1 MGRQPREL
9 AFPGLHLHNA
19 MPGMA
24 VFRFSV
30 WAGTIGPAEQTPT
43 GDAMD
48 VTRSSPLRIGMIGSG
63 FMAGFHLEA
72 MVGVRDAVIAGVFS
86 PSEERREDFCRRVEE
101 AGLGPCQSFGSIE
114 ELAGS
119 DDIDALWVVGPNDQR
134 VANMRAI
141 VAAAGARPRPLLGVA
156 CEKPLGRTLAEAR
169 EMVRLAGQAGLNHGY
184 LENQIFAPSVRRG
197 KEIIGRRP
205 AAASGRP
212 YLARASEEHS
222 GPHAPWFWQA
232 GRQGGGV
239 LLDMLCH
246 SFEVARYLLTEPG
259 QPRTSLRLESA
270 SGTVA
275 SLKWTQPRY
284 AEHLRYTMGEAVD
297 YTARPA
303 EDFARGTLTLRDQ
316 QGASLL
322 VEATTSWVYVGPGLR
337 IQIELLGPEYA
348 LEISTLSTGLKVFL
362 SREVSG
368 RAGED
373 LVEKQ
378 NSEQGLMPVVEDE
391 ATLYGYVAENRHMVQ
406 AFLSGRA
413 PEEIFHDGAA
423 VLEALMALYLSA
435 ETGRTVMLPDESLD
449 TFVPAV
455 ARPGPASRP

>member
-1 MGRQPREL
+1 MSRRKD
-9 AFPGLHLHNA
+9 
-19 MPGMA
+19 A
-24 VFRFSV
+24 VS
-30 WAGTIGPAEQTPT
+30 TT
-43 GDAMD
+43 GKA
-48 VTRSSPLRIGMIGSG
+48 PLRIGMIGSG
-63 FMAGFHLEA
+63 FMARFHLQA
-72 MVGVRDAVIAGVFS
+72 MEGVRDAVIAGVFS
-86 PSEERREDFCRRVEE
+86 PDQQRREEFRRRVDA
-101 AGLGPCQSFGSIE
+101 AGLGPCLSFASVE
-114 ELAGS
+114 DLAGS
-119 DDIDALWVVGPNDQR
+119 DQIDAVWIVGPNDQR
-134 VANMRAI
+134 VTHMQAI
-141 VAAAGARPRPLLGVA
+141 AAAAATRRRPLLGVA
-156 CEKPLGRTLAEAR
+156 CEKPLGRTVAEAR
-169 EMVRLAGQAGLNHGY
+169 ELVRLAEEAGLNHGY

-197 KEIIGRRP
+197 KEIIWRRA

-246 SFEVARYLLTEPG
+246 SFEVARFLLTEPG

-270 SGTVA
+270 SGSVA

-284 AEHLRYTMGEAVD
+284 AEHLRNAMGEAVD
-297 YTARPA
+297 YAARPA
-303 EDFARGTLTLRDQ
+303 EDFARGTLTLRDE
-316 QGASLL
+316 QGAALL

-378 NSEQGLMPVVEDE
+378 NAEQGLMPVVEDE

-413 PEEIFHDGAA
+413 PEETFHDGAA

-435 ETGRTVMLPDESLD
+435 ETGRTVTLPDESLD

-455 ARPGPASRP
+455 ARQRPASRP

>member
-1 MGRQPREL
+1 MTG
-9 AFPGLHLHNA
+9 NA
-19 MPGMA
+19 
-24 VFRFSV
+24 
-30 WAGTIGPAEQTPT
+30 
-43 GDAMD
+43 
-48 VTRSSPLRIGMIGSG
+48 PLRIGMIGSG
-63 FMAGFHLEA
+63 FIARFHLQA
-72 MVGVRDAVIAGVFS
+72 MIGVRDVVITGVFS
-86 PSEERREDFCRRVEE
+86 PDEERREDFRRSVDA
-101 AGLGPCQSFGSIE
+101 AGLGPCRSFASVE
-114 ELAGS
+114 DLAGS
-119 DDIDALWVVGPNDQR
+119 HEIDAVWVVGPNDQR
-134 VANMRAI
+134 VAHVRAI
-141 VAAAGARPRPLLGVA
+141 AAGAAARHRPLLGVA
-156 CEKPLGRTLAEAR
+156 SEKPLGRTVAEAR
-169 EMVRLAGQAGLNHGY
+169 ELVRLAEQAGLNHGY

-197 KEIIGRRP
+197 KEIIWRRA

-232 GRQGGGV
+232 ERQGGGV

-246 SFEVARYLLTEPG
+246 SFEVARFLLTEPG

-284 AEHLRYTMGEAVD
+284 AAQLRQTMGDAVD
-297 YTARPA
+297 YTTRPA

-316 QGASLL
+316 EGAALL
-322 VEATTSWVYVGPGLR
+322 VEASTSWAYVGPGLR

-362 SREVSG
+362 SRAVTG
-368 RAGED
+368 QTGED

-378 NSEQGLMPVVEDE
+378 NAEQGLMPVVEDE

-413 PEEIFHDGAA
+413 PEETFHDGVA
-423 VLEALMALYLSA
+423 VLEALMALYMSA
-435 ETGRTVMLPDESLD
+435 ETGRTVRLPNEALES
-449 TFVPAV
+449 FVPAV
-455 ARPGPASRP
+455 ALAEL

>member
-1 MGRQPREL
+1 MG
-9 AFPGLHLHNA
+9 
-19 MPGMA
+19 
-24 VFRFSV
+24 V
-30 WAGTIGPAEQTPT
+30 T
-43 GDAMD
+43 G
-48 VTRSSPLRIGMIGSG
+48 RSPLRIGMIGSG
-63 FMAGFHLEA
+63 FMARFHLQA
-72 MVGVRDAVIAGVFS
+72 MIGVRDAVIGGVFS
-86 PSEERREDFCRRVEE
+86 PDREHREDYRRQVEA
-101 AGLGPCQSFGSIE
+101 AGLGPCRGFASVS

-119 DDIDALWVVGPNDQR
+119 DDVDAIWVVGPNDQR
-134 VANMRAI
+134 VIHLRAI
-141 VAAAGARPRPLLGVA
+141 AEAAAGRRRPLLGVA

-169 EMVRLAGQAGLNHGY
+169 ELVRLAEQAGLNNGY
-184 LENQIFAPSVRRG
+184 LENQVFAPSVRRG
-197 KEIIGRRP
+197 KEIIWRRA

-232 GRQGGGV
+232 ERQGGGV
-239 LLDMLCH
+239 LLDMACH
-246 SFEVARYLLTEPG
+246 SFEVARFLLTEPG

-284 AEHLRYTMGEAVD
+284 VGQLRATMGDAVD
-297 YTARPA
+297 YATRPA

-316 QGASLL
+316 QGAVLL
-322 VEATTSWVYVGPGLR
+322 IETSTSWAYVGPGLR

-348 LEISTLSTGLKVFL
+348 LEISTLSTGLKVFM
-362 SREVSG
+362 SREIAG

-378 NSEQGLMPVVEDE
+378 NAEQGLMPVVEDE

-413 PEEIFHDGAA
+413 PEETFYDGEA
-423 VLEALMALYLSA
+423 VIGALMALYQSA
-435 ETGRTVMLPDESLD
+435 EIGRTVTLPDD
-449 TFVPAV
+449 TLASFIPAA
-455 ARPGPASRP
+455 ARGS